1 MPEPDHTS
9 CCDQSNCY
17 AKKQSDDAVV
27 RRYEL
32 YREYLKHEDNLIN
45 YRLTWNITIQ
55 GFLFAACGFFFKP
68 ADGPAPSG
76 GAASAIP
83 TYVLVIPVT
92 GFFISAAAILGIVA
106 AQRAIRRLED
116 CWLCL
121 PAVYANA
128 RNAELPALP
137 PLAGGGAPN
146 SVFFG
151 SLISWLVPAII
162 CAAWFSI
169 FIFMKLQ
176 R

>member
-1 MPEPDHTS
+1 M
-9 CCDQSNCY
+9 
-17 AKKQSDDAVV
+17 KQSDDGVV

-68 ADGPAPSG
+68 TDGQEHSV
-76 GAASAIP
+76 GASLPIP

-92 GFFISAAAILGIVA
+92 GFCISAAAILGIVA
-106 AQRAIRRLED
+106 AQRAIGSLED
-116 CWLCL
+116 QWSCL
-121 PAVYANA
+121 PAAYTNGQ
-128 RNAELPALP
+128 NTELPPLP

-146 SVFFG
+146 SLFFG
-151 SLISWLVPAII
+151 TVISWLVPVII
-162 CAAWFSI
+162 CVAWVAI